1 MSRIRIISET
11 TVQTCLND
19 ELTACFDT
27 CAAAYRYYGDKGE
40 VLSEPSSLYLE
51 LPSEQSKKCRLKGAH
66 FADAGVAGFRLAS
79 PGSYFTWVID
89 SATGEPKGL
98 VAENWLHRRRTA
110 VTGALTLS
118 WLRPNLERIA
128 LIGAGKIGFECAITL
143 GHAFPQASIVL
154 GARDEAK
161 GLAFQKSLSSDLAS
175 RVSVQTIE
183 TAVRTS
189 EAVLSITKA
198 DKAFIRGEWLQ
209 DNAVA
214 LSMGGVPEFD
224 FRTWERA
231 RHFILDDIGYAL
243 KQGDLHHWVR
253 LDGLTVEQ
261 IDSKLTA
268 RIGDVA
274 LDPEKYSASCI
285 GLTLAVIQ
293 GMAVCD
299 VAMAGLALAT
309 AEADGLGQVV
319 NLDQC

>member
-1 MSRIRIISET
+1 VGRIRIISET
-11 TVQTCLND
+11 TVQSCLND
-19 ELTACFDT
+19 KVSACFDT
-27 CAAAYRYYGDKGE
+27 CAAAYRYYGQRGA

-66 FADAGVAGFRLAS
+66 FADGGVAGFRLAS

-89 SATGEPKGL
+89 SESGEPKGL

-118 WLRPNLERIA
+118 WLKPNIDCIA
-128 LIGAGKIGFECAITL
+128 LIGAGKIGFECAIAL

-161 GLAFQKSLSSDLAS
+161 GLAFQESLPPDLAS
-175 RVSVQTIE
+175 RLSVQTIE
-183 TAVRTS
+183 SAVRTS
-189 EAVLSITKA
+189 QAVLTITKA
-198 DKAFIRGEWLQ
+198 DKAFVRGEWLQ
-209 DNAVA
+209 DKAIA

-231 RHFILDDIGYAL
+231 EHFIVDDIGYAL

-253 LDGLTVEQ
+253 SDGLTAEQ
-261 IDSKLTA
+261 IESKLTA

-274 LDPEKYSASCI
+274 LDPEKYSANCD

-299 VAMAGLALAT
+299 VAMAGLALAS
-309 AEADGLGQVV
+309 AEAEGLGQVV
-319 NLDQC
+319 DLSNC